1 MSEENKQDEV
11 NPNEMN
17 ITFMDIMKII
27 GSDDTCENDK
37 KVYIFLLNIIMELQ
51 EKVDKLSVSKYYSN
65 ENDFK
70 YDKLNG
76 VPHGLLSII

>member
-65 ENDFK
+65 QNDFK
-70 YDKLNG
+70 YDIPK
-76 VPHGLLSII
+76 IK

>member
-27 GSDDTCENDK
+27 GSDDTCENDL
-37 KVYIFLLNIIMELQ
+37 YIPF
-51 EKVDKLSVSKYYSN
+51 KYY
-65 ENDFK
+65 
-70 YDKLNG
+70 NG
-76 VPHGLLSII
+76 ITREG